1 MLFLMLKQQT
11 IMKKILIILTLLTST
26 SIYAQIP
33 NAGFEAWDSIRTF
46 NLTHW
51 QLLGDAKQVTDSKSG
66 AYAIALTN
74 KKDNGAFGVF
84 ANSVIQEGLNGGEA
98 YNERPITFLLY
109 AKYDID
115 SLDRG
120 SVTAIFKSQGNIA
133 GIAEISF
140 RGTSNGQFEL
150 KSIPVQ
156 WYSFDQPDTLL
167 IIGASIDLDKGYPEE
182 DGFLMVDSMH
192 FKSVVT
198 LNKAPINASF
208 EDRQEEIRYE
218 PKNWVTIDRFLF
230 EEFGQRWPMMLAN
243 RTADSYAGTY
253 AVLLENKVFGEDTVP
268 GVMFVGTSTDNIEG
282 PSFSV
287 AGKSTYVNGYYKY
300 IPEGGD
306 KALIQLTLFKNGA
319 EVGKIIIDDILP
331 SATWKPFSKAIG
343 YFNSTIPDSAALI
356 ISSADLDN
364 PRGANSKLWIDAL
377 ELSNTFL
384 GVIDVSAT
392 IGPIYPNPAE
402 NFFYI
407 PSVKNHPIEWVIIKD
422 VQGKIC
428 VTIDAIQN
436 AIIDISSLNSGMYWV
451 ELKTSENTTTTK
463 LIKK

>member
-1 MLFLMLKQQT
+1 
-11 IMKKILIILTLLTST
+11 MKKGLFFLALLTSS
-26 SIYAQIP
+26 SIFAQIP
-33 NAGFEAWDSIRTF
+33 NASFEQWDSIRDF
-46 NLTHW
+46 KLTHW
-51 QLLGDAKQVTDSKSG
+51 QLLGDAKQATDAESG
-66 AYAIALTN
+66 QYAIELTN

-84 ANSVIQEGLNGGEA
+84 SNAALQEGLTGGEA

-115 SLDRG
+115 SADRG

-140 RGTSNGQFEL
+140 KGTSNGQFEL

-167 IIGASIDLDKGYPEE
+167 LIGASIDLDKGFPEE
-182 DGFLMVDSMH
+182 DGFLIIDSLH
-192 FKSVVT
+192 FKTVVT
-198 LNKAPINASF
+198 SNKAPINASF
-208 EDRQEEIRYE
+208 EDRKEEIRLE

-230 EEFGQRWPMMLAN
+230 EEFGQRWPIMLAN
-243 RTADSYAGTY
+243 RTTDSYVGTY
-253 AVLLENKVFGEDTVP
+253 AMLLENQVFGEDTLP

-287 AGKSTYVNGYYKY
+287 AGKSTYLNGYYKY
-300 IPEGGD
+300 MPEGGD
-306 KALIQLTLFKNGA
+306 KAQIQLALFKNGA
-319 EVGKIIIDDILP
+319 EVGKILIDDILP
-331 SATWKPFSKAIG
+331 STTWKPFSKAIG
-343 YFNSTIPDSAALI
+343 YFNSNIPDSAALI

-364 PRGANSKLWIDAL
+364 PIGANSKLWIDAL

-384 GVIDVSAT
+384 GVKETST
-392 IGPIYPNPAE
+392 IIGAIYPNPAE
-402 NFFYI
+402 NYFYVPTI
-407 PSVKNHPIEWVIIKD
+407 KNNPIEWVTIKD
-422 VQGKIC
+422 VQGKTC
-428 VTIDAIQN
+428 MTINALQS

-451 ELKTSENTTTTK
+451 ELKTSGNTTTTK